1 MESPSKSSE
10 EDLTVLED
18 LPELCLDRILTF
30 LNLNDLI
37 QIIQTKKRLL
47 TASAVRVFDLN
58 FKDVEIEVIAKSK
71 YPNVCYR
78 NAFWPKN
85 ICDEMTFSLI
95 LDRFGSILT
104 KLNVSIEVEMIS
116 RRMIEICSSN
126 LSELKIALG
135 SGDVKLEH
143 TFENLRKLTL
153 SISGPNVDDSWTNIN
168 EKFPKLQ
175 SLEIENQSRERFKFC
190 EALID
195 QTTKLKH
202 FGLYNISFPNDAP
215 METTQLALISRFI
228 NGSKHLTSLALK
240 GYSRNLDII
249 QRSIDWKTME
259 IEHLSISTL
268 GLLPKLVNVQQ
279 LKNLRS
285 LKMAGLCDQ
294 ELEPFNIP
302 KLEEFDV
309 DAKCQYES
317 FLNFL
322 IKFKYLKKLTIRSCS
337 PLILKNID
345 RLGHHFAQL
354 ENVKFCMRWKR
365 FDICKS
371 IVLDGITRL
380 LNRRPDLRSV
390 NVCLEY
396 DYYPA
401 TTDHRHWIQF
411 KQNENENWRMVI
423 DYKGDQLNYLMN
435 ISFQNQSLSI

>member
-10 EDLTVLED
+10 KDLTVLND
-18 LPELCLDRILTF
+18 LPEFCLDRILTF

-37 QIIQTKKRLL
+37 QIIQTKNCFL
-47 TASAVRVFDLN
+47 TASAVRVFVLN
-58 FKDVEIEVIAKSK
+58 YKNVEIEVIAKSK
-71 YPNVCYR
+71 YPKVCYR
-78 NAFWPKN
+78 NVFWPKN

-95 LDRFGSILT
+95 LDQFGSILT
-104 KLNVSIEVEMIS
+104 KLNVSIEVESMS
-116 RRMIEICSSN
+116 RRMIEICSSK
-126 LSELKIALG
+126 LSELTIALG

-143 TFENLRKLTL
+143 KFENLRKLTL

-168 EKFPKLQ
+168 CNFPKLQ
-175 SLEIENQSRERFKFC
+175 SLEIENKSRERFKFC
-190 EALID
+190 EALIH
-195 QTTKLKH
+195 QKMTLKH
-202 FGLYNISFPNDAP
+202 FGLYNISFSP

-228 NGSKHLTSLALK
+228 NGSKHLTSLTLD
-240 GYSRNLDII
+240 GYSRNLDTI
-249 QRSIDWKTME
+249 QRSIEWKSMQ

-268 GLLPKLVNVQQ
+268 GLLPNLVNVQQ

-285 LKMAGLCDQ
+285 LKMAGLYDV
-294 ELEPFNIP
+294 ELEPFHIP
-302 KLEEFDV
+302 NLEELNV
-309 DAKCQYES
+309 DAKCQNES

-322 IKFKYLKKLTIRSCS
+322 MKFKYLKHLTIGSCS
-337 PLILKNID
+337 PLTLKNID
-345 RLGHHFAQL
+345 RLGHHFDQL

-371 IVLDGITRL
+371 IVLDGIPRL
-380 LNRRPDLRSV
+380 MNQRPDLRSV

-411 KQNENENWRMVI
+411 KQNENENWRTVI
-423 DYKGDQLNYLMN
+423 DYKDKGDQLSYLLN